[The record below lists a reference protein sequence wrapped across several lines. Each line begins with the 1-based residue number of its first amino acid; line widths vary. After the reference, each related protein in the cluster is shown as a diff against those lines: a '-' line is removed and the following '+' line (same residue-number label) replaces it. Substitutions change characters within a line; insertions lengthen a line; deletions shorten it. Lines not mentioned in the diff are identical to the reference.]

1 MAPGDP
7 VDRVGIVRYPDSVS
21 AQLLA
26 KSYRPRAGDR
36 RRFAQFRDPLG
47 QLLRPVDGR
56 LPEPLA
62 VGRIERGEDLATPAI
77 QDRQRSPVPFGCY
90 IAGRNRRSFGLD
102 DSRRQGVERADPSHG
117 QAEADGKAAGAGDPD
132 PQAGEGAGS
141 ETDREQVDRLP
152 ATDRRGRP
160 LDLLQQPGRVQGPPG
175 RGEPELRL
183 VQDLAVA
190 PGAGDG
196 VDRRGV
202 EADDYQ
208 GCATPSP

>member
-7 VDRVGIVRYPDSVS
+7 VDGIGIVRYPDSVS
-21 AQLLA
+21 GQLLA
-26 KSYRPRAGDR
+26 KSYRPRAGNR
-36 RRFAQFRDPLG
+36 RRFLQGRDPLG
-47 QLLRPVDGR
+47 QLLGPVDGR
-56 LPEPLA
+56 LPEALA
-62 VGRIERGEDLATPAI
+62 VGRIEGGEDLAAPAV
-77 QDRQRSPVPFGCY
+77 QHRQRSPVPFRCLGR
-90 IAGRNRRSFGLD
+90 IRNRRSFGLD
-102 DSRRQGVERADPSHG
+102 DARGEGVERADASHG
-117 QAEADGKAAGAGDPD
+117 QAEADREAAGAGDAD

-141 ETDREQVDRLP
+141 ETDREQIDRTP
-152 ATDRRGRP
+152 AAGRRGGA

-175 RGEPELRL
+175 RGQAQLRF